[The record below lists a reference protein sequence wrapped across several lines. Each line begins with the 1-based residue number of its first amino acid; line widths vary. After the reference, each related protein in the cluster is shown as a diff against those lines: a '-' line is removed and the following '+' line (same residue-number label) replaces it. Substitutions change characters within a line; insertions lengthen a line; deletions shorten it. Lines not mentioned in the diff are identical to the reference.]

1 MFYFIP
7 LTYRSF
13 FQYMTPIEIF
23 LNLLMIFTFGY
34 VYIVLFKKILNKT
47 FPILLQIFL
56 ILFYLQGT
64 TSTVGLLIYITIA
77 IILLYYWGFTRTL
90 SFNTISFTLI
100 FVISYVTFLNTSVEI
115 LWYWLIGKWVHF
127 KSYATIVSLIFPYF
141 RITIAIILAFLLL
154 KHIRPVLVN
163 YIEFVVNSFPLY
175 GWIINFMGI
184 IFRLNSGQKTYSL
197 FSSPLQ
203 ATLAI
208 IAFIIV
214 YGMAIY
220 IPTKLLQNKSAI
232 QNQRLE
238 LENLSQYTS
247 HIETMYD
254 ELRRFRH
261 DYKNILLSL
270 NDAVENRDIDQVS
283 DIFKRV
289 VIPTNVNVET
299 RTSVLGKLTEVKN
312 LEIKSL
318 IYSKTMEAIN
328 KGIRVEIEIEKPIKL
343 DTNIQITDML
353 RTISILFDNAINAT
367 LKAKQPQI
375 NLSFFEDDDKNTQVF
390 QIGNSTQEELIN
402 LSKLSGRFNGVL
414 TNSRRGLGLR
424 NLRSIL
430 ARYPFIQNN
439 RSSKDYWFEQQ
450 IVIYKV
456 SQTKKK

>member
-1 MFYFIP
+1 
-7 LTYRSF
+7 
-13 FQYMTPIEIF
+13 
-23 LNLLMIFTFGY
+23 MIFTFGY

-299 RTSVLGKLTEVKN
+299 RTSV
-312 LEIKSL
+312 
-318 IYSKTMEAIN
+318 
-328 KGIRVEIEIEKPIKL
+328 
-343 DTNIQITDML
+343 
-353 RTISILFDNAINAT
+353 F
-367 LKAKQPQI
+367 
-375 NLSFFEDDDKNTQVF
+375 
-390 QIGNSTQEELIN
+390 
-402 LSKLSGRFNGVL
+402 
-414 TNSRRGLGLR
+414 
-424 NLRSIL
+424 
-430 ARYPFIQNN
+430 
-439 RSSKDYWFEQQ
+439 
-450 IVIYKV
+450 
-456 SQTKKK
+456 